1 MSRGSVAQP
10 CPSLLFPA
18 ACWPL
23 AGLGRCVS
31 AWVVGLGRPPSDLVG
46 LGGLRYFPRNS
57 CSARASLS
65 RVARPDC
72 PASPCAACFRPMPLR
87 PTQCD
92 PTQRQATF
100 GNQIG
105 LEPTQP
111 YLLACS
117 TTLTTVGMARPT
129 EPSSSGL
136 ALPFRSNN
144 PTHMLHCKKR

>member
-1 MSRGSVAQP
+1 
-10 CPSLLFPA
+10 
-18 ACWPL
+18 
-23 AGLGRCVS
+23 
-31 AWVVGLGRPPSDLVG
+31 
-46 LGGLRYFPRNS
+46 
-57 CSARASLS
+57 
-65 RVARPDC
+65 
-72 PASPCAACFRPMPLR
+72 MPLR

-129 EPSSSGL
+129 EPTQLEWLGL
-136 ALPFRSNN
+136 AIPIKQPNTHASLQKAVSAN
-144 PTHMLHCKKR
+144 PTAKRHRQCVRDFGAPLKLRVALRYLLLEFPMRRHANLNTTYLGNLIQAEQVQ